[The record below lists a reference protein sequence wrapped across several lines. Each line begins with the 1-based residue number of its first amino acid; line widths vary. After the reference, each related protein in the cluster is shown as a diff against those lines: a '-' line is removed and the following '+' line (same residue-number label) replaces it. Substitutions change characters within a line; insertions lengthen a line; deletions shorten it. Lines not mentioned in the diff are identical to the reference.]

1 MKSIGELLLFHCVG
15 LYGQWLGYCKGW
27 PFLITFWLFVTAL
40 IWLRE
45 SPAMVAV
52 VANQCSR
59 LMAPCS
65 SPLYPEFPE
74 LGVIKP
80 VDWTPEPDEWDNSGR
95 GKLQRIKEWC
105 NSSEDLKLLL

>member
-1 MKSIGELLLFHCVG
+1 MVG
-15 LYGQWLGYCKGW
+15 LLQGVAFSHSILVFCNSLDLAQG
-27 PFLITFWLFVTAL
+27 
-40 IWLRE
+40 E
-45 SPAMVAV
+45 PAMVAV

-59 LMAPCS
+59 LMAHSS
-65 SPLYPEFPE
+65 SPLYPEVPE

-80 VDWTPEPDEWDNSGR
+80 VDSTPEPDEWDNFER

>member
-1 MKSIGELLLFHCVG
+1 MVG
-15 LYGQWLGYCKGW
+15 LLQGAAFSHDILAFCNSLDLTQG
-27 PFLITFWLFVTAL
+27 
-40 IWLRE
+40 E
-45 SPAMVAV
+45 PAMVAV

-65 SPLYPEFPE
+65 GPLYPEFPE

-80 VDWTPEPDEWDNSGR
+80 VDWTPEPDERDNSGR